1 MNLGVLCACLAFG
14 LWAVMDDLRAAKDG
28 RSLRM
33 QNTSAAIVT
42 VLQVALMSM
51 ACAVAVTGSAGRH
64 GALLEIERQLRHVDR
79 ALDVRAGQPVARCA
93 CALLAFHAV
102 LFAVDG
108 YLWHTFSPSSWMYF
122 VCYVFL
128 FIELAVM
135 LMYAQIAWS
144 IGLRFEYINAEIEA
158 KLAAMSGVRSRPTGG
173 WHAVPSYGRP
183 LHEFKGFAGAAA
195 AFIEP
200 ATLTDRR
207 RNHDRESAGGFRFI
221 FQYLRVV

>member
-1 MNLGVLCACLAFG
+1 MYRYALNLVVLCACLAIG
-14 LWAVMDDLRAAKDG
+14 LWAVMDDLRAAKAG

-51 ACAVAVTGSAGRH
+51 VCAMAVTGSAGRH
-64 GALLEIERQLRHVDR
+64 GALLEIERQLRHADAV
-79 ALDVRAGQPVARCA
+79 LGVRAAQPVARFA

-108 YLWHTFSPSSWMYF
+108 CLWHALSPSSWMYF
-122 VCYVFL
+122 VCYAFL

-144 IGLRFEYINAEIEA
+144 IGHRFGYINAEIETRLA
-158 KLAAMSGVRSRPTGG
+158 TAAVLGGFRKLADVASCTPCYGGRHARVR
-173 WHAVPSYGRP
+173 
-183 LHEFKGFAGAAA
+183 KGFAGGPVFAVAIHAANSD
-195 AFIEP
+195 FSK
-200 ATLTDRR
+200 T
-207 RNHDRESAGGFRFI
+207 S
-221 FQYLRVV
+221 